1 MEIVILDAYTI
12 TQGELN
18 FDFLSLL
25 GNVTSYDRTLENQ
38 IIERVK
44 NADIVLTN
52 KVIIDKEVI
61 DNSNIKMIQVLATGY
76 SNIDTTYAKEKGIIV
91 CNIPAYSTDSVAQ
104 IIFSYILEFANH
116 VSKETKAVKNGKWT
130 SCIDFMFMSTKQTE
144 IANKTL
150 GIIGYGKIGK
160 KVEQIAKAFGLRVIV
175 YTRTIKDNLTNYV
188 SIDKLAQKADFIS
201 VNCPLTMETK
211 NLINKEFL
219 KKMKKTAY
227 LINTSRGLVVNEMD
241 LAEALNNDLIAGA
254 AVDVLSTEP
263 PLPNN
268 PLLSAKNIIITP
280 HLAWA
285 TIEARERLLEI
296 VNKNITQYLKGD
308 VINQVN

>member
-18 FDFLSLL
+18 FDFLSSL
-25 GNVTSYDRTLENQ
+25 GKVTIYDRTEENQ
-38 IIERVK
+38 IVERVK

-76 SNIDTTYAKEKGIIV
+76 NNIDTTYAKEKGIIV

-104 IIFSYILEFANH
+104 IVFSYILEFANH

-130 SCIDFMFMSTKQTE
+130 NCIDFMFMSTKQTE

-150 GIIGYGKIGK
+150 GIIGHGKIGK
-160 KVEQIAKAFGLRVIV
+160 KIEQIAKAFGLNVIV
-175 YTRTIKDNLTNYV
+175 YTRTIRDNSSNYV
-188 SIDKLAQKADFIS
+188 SIDELAQKADFIS

-219 KKMKKTAY
+219 RKMKKTAY

-285 TIEARERLLEI
+285 TVEARKRLLEI